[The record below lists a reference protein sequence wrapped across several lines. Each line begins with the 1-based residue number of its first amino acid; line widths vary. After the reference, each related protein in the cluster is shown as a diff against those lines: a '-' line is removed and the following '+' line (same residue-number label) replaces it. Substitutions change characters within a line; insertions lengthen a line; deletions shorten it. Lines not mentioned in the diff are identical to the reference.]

1 MKKGFIFFVVIITF
15 ISCSYEFS
23 SDNFI
28 DLDQPIYDTQY
39 IEVLD
44 FNTLDTINVQRTF
57 NYIFN
62 GLESQNTITSKVYIN
77 NQQINSNWEG
87 NLGTFTI
94 RPENYDDGTYTI
106 RIEHTFNSGSGS
118 IADQSGLETITENAL
133 FEFVVNREPSDPPPV
148 LSANIINGTIFIEW
162 STTYEMDYTNA
173 FLSLKYKTTEIRI
186 PLSDN
191 ELALG
196 SYNDN
201 STVLYIGN
209 SNTPNFDE
217 YSSVTYSILFESEF
231 EERYGLSQSLYYDTD
246 MVTTEIEFVD
256 FDSYKFK
263 WSAHPLYANFET
275 FEFSFAGGQFL
286 GSSLGGEYLVQSPY
300 IFGYDYTLNVRPT
313 NAGVSLPFYAYRDVS
328 LSSDTFGVFSMDPSF
343 VREIIF
349 NPTTNNF
356 YALIIEDRFSN
367 GYGFRIYEYSNTM
380 ALIRTSNTITY
391 DNVRYEYLDIT
402 LNPVDNHIYVDA
414 RGSAYKIDINTL
426 QIVENYNDSPLTSEL
441 RFRGDI
447 LARLDY
453 LNNQLTVT
461 NIATNTV
468 LYSELTTD
476 TRLRYLSPNGN
487 YILINDDTGRFLYR
501 IEGNQLIQVFD
512 FTSIYLSGSIEIFE
526 DTLFYATNGEIRIF
540 DLLNS
545 TSKSFSFGSTQQF
558 IQYDSNSQRLLVSQ
572 SDQNAI
578 YNTITEEIIN
588 FQSEDNKQTTG
599 LFNSEDR
606 DYFMRLWNN
615 RLIHSKGI
623 YINLD

>member
-1 MKKGFIFFVVIITF
+1 
-15 ISCSYEFS
+15 
-23 SDNFI
+23 
-28 DLDQPIYDTQY
+28 
-39 IEVLD
+39 
-44 FNTLDTINVQRTF
+44 
-57 NYIFN
+57 
-62 GLESQNTITSKVYIN
+62 
-77 NQQINSNWEG
+77 
-87 NLGTFTI
+87 
-94 RPENYDDGTYTI
+94 
-106 RIEHTFNSGSGS
+106 
-118 IADQSGLETITENAL
+118 
-133 FEFVVNREPSDPPPV
+133 
-148 LSANIINGTIFIEW
+148 
-162 STTYEMDYTNA
+162 
-173 FLSLKYKTTEIRI
+173 
-186 PLSDN
+186 
-191 ELALG
+191 
-196 SYNDN
+196 
-201 STVLYIGN
+201 
-209 SNTPNFDE
+209 
-217 YSSVTYSILFESEF
+217 
-231 EERYGLSQSLYYDTD
+231 
-246 MVTTEIEFVD
+246 
-256 FDSYKFK
+256 
-263 WSAHPLYANFET
+263 
-275 FEFSFAGGQFL
+275 
-286 GSSLGGEYLVQSPY
+286 
-300 IFGYDYTLNVRPT
+300 
-313 NAGVSLPFYAYRDVS
+313 
-328 LSSDTFGVFSMDPSF
+328 
-343 VREIIF
+343 
-349 NPTTNNF
+349 
-356 YALIIEDRFSN
+356 
-367 GYGFRIYEYSNTM
+367 M

-461 NIATNTV
+461 NIATNAV

-501 IEGNQLIQVFD
+501 IESNQLIQVFD

-623 YINLD
+623 YTNLD